1 MGTRLLRRAAM
12 RRVLAV
18 LAVIALVY
26 GGLFFAFH
34 EPVRTLPVDPAL
46 EARTE
51 ARPSQIPGA
60 GLGLFAKVA
69 LSKGDVI
76 GHYGGRLKKGPD
88 VKDSSYVV
96 LLEPCAQQT
105 LSPYRYVDG
114 SEHGGQ
120 VTRINFAPRVI
131 NGVETGFQNAAIDTI
146 CDPPWVVFRA
156 IADIPAG
163 AEIFSSY
170 GQKYHYDFMAFPA
183 VQRWF
188 CQAAKVD
195 CAQGFRFEP

>member
-1 MGTRLLRRAAM
+1 M
-12 RRVLAV
+12 RRIVGVLVAIVALYGVLFAV
-18 LAVIALVY
+18 
-26 GGLFFAFH
+26 FR
-34 EPVRTLPVDPAL
+34 EPVKTLPVDAGL

-51 ARPSQIPGA
+51 AKPSQIPGA
-60 GLGLFAKVA
+60 GLGLFAKVPIA
-69 LSKGDVI
+69 KGDVI

-96 LLEPCAQQT
+96 LLEKCAMET
-105 LSPYRYVDG
+105 LAPYRYVDG
-114 SEHGGQ
+114 SESGGQ
-120 VTRINFAPRVI
+120 VTRINFAPRLI

-146 CDPPWVVFRA
+146 CEPPFVLFRA

-163 AEIFSSY
+163 AELFSSY

-183 VQRWF
+183 VQAWF

-195 CAQGFRFEP
+195 CSKGFSFEP

>member
-1 MGTRLLRRAAM
+1 M
-12 RRVLAV
+12 RRILAV
-18 LAVIALVY
+18 LVVIGLVY
-26 GGLFFAFH
+26 GALYLGFR
-34 EPVRTLPVDPAL
+34 EPVRTLPVDAAL

-60 GLGLFAKVA
+60 GLGLYAKVPIG
-69 LSKGDVI
+69 KGDVI

-96 LLEPCAQQT
+96 LLEPCAMET
-105 LSPYRYVDG
+105 LAPYRYVDG
-114 SEHGGQ
+114 SEFGGQ
-120 VTRINFAPRVI
+120 VTRINFAPRLV
-131 NGVETGFQNAAIDTI
+131 NGVETHFQNAAIDTI
-146 CDPPWVVFRA
+146 CEPPFVLFRA

-170 GQKYHYDFMAFPA
+170 GQKYHYDFMAFPS
-183 VQRWF
+183 VQGWF

-195 CAQGFRFEP
+195 CSKGFSFEP

>member
-1 MGTRLLRRAAM
+1 M
-12 RRVLAV
+12 RRVLIV
-18 LAVIALVY
+18 LGVIAAVY
-26 GGLFFAFH
+26 GALLVAFY
-34 EPVRTLPVDPAL
+34 EPVRTLPVDAGL

-60 GLGLFAKVA
+60 GLGLFAKRPIA
-69 LSKGDVI
+69 KGDVI

-96 LLEPCAQQT
+96 LLEPCAQET
-105 LSPYRYVDG
+105 LAPYRYVDG

-120 VTRINFAPRVI
+120 VTRINFAPSVI
-131 NGVETGFQNAAIDTI
+131 NGVDTGFQNAAIDTI
-146 CDPPWVVFRA
+146 CEPPYVVFRA

-170 GQKYHYDFMAFPA
+170 GQKYHYDFMAFPQ
-183 VQRWF
+183 VQGWF

-195 CAQGFRFEP
+195 CSQGFTFEP